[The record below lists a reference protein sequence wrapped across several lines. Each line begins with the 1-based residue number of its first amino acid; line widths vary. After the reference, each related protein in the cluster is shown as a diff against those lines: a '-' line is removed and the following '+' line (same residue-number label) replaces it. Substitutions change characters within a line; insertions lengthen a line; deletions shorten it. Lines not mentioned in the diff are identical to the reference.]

1 MKPETL
7 GEVNIMFQNL
17 IVKFDNLS
25 HKVDENTRI
34 SQATLDQAKMTNG
47 RVNIIEPLAFDYRER
62 RAQAKGAITMWVI
75 LGTIIV
81 SSIGVLGTLYLDKVQ
96 REITDGVVSTLESKY
111 NIEYEKDN
119 TQIVKKK

>member
-7 GEVNIMFQNL
+7 GEVNIMFANL
-17 IVKFDNLS
+17 ISKFEDLS
-25 HKVDENTRI
+25 KKVDENTKI
-34 SQATLDQAKMTNG
+34 SQATLDQAIKTNG

-62 RAQAKGAITMWVI
+62 RAQAKGAVTMWVM
-75 LGTIIV
+75 LGTVVV
-81 SSIGVLGTLYLDKVQ
+81 SSGGFLGTMYLEKVQ

-111 NIEYEKDN
+111 NIEYEENN